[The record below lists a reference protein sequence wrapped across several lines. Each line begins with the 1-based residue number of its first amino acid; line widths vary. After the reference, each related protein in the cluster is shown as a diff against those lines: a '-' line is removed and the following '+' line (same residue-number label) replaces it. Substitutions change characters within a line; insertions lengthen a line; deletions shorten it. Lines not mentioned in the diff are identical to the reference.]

1 MTTLFIAVCQAD
13 DGGGGG
19 GGGKKADAGGGAGGG
34 GRKAPAL
41 IEVPG
46 SAKVGTKGNTQMQQQ
61 PRAVCTVVARKRFG
75 REILSKYLTFLSI
88 ILLIEEIYFPK

>member
-19 GGGKKADAGGGAGGG
+19 GGGKKADAGGGG

-46 SAKVGTKGNTQMQQQ
+46 SAKVGTKGNTQMQQHQ
-61 PRAVCTVVARKRFG
+61 AACSLQAYGARWSHGKD
-75 REILSKYLTFLSI
+75 
-88 ILLIEEIYFPK
+88 